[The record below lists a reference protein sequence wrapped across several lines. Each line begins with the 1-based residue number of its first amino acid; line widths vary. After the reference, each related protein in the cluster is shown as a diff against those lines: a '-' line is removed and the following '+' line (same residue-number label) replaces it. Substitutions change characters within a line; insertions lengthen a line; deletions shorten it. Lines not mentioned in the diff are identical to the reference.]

1 MTKSN
6 IFSLLMQASES
17 QRVIIDNMVKMN
29 QNQSA
34 LIDMIAKYMNM
45 DEQNE
50 QNEPVTMTAPVTQPE
65 QQTQS
70 QPQPQPKRRVPVRS
84 QSGKTYIC
92 LDDRITFAELCNG
105 MPEIQYIPIGTIYDA
120 VSCTHRVRFY
130 KYDLIREE
138 FRKRGWTIVN
148 SPTGGGTQK
157 NKNQAIKWK
166 RQIVTRVGELYLT
179 KSLKS
184 K

>member
-6 IFSLLMQASES
+6 IFSLLMQATES
-17 QRVIIDNMVKMN
+17 QRVIIDNMSKMN
-29 QNQSA
+29 QNQSVI
-34 LIDMIAKYMNM
+34 IDMIAKYMNM
-45 DEQNE
+45 DEQDE
-50 QNEPVTMTAPVTQPE
+50 QNEPVTVTAPITQPE
-65 QQTQS
+65 QQPQS
-70 QPQPQPKRRVPVRS
+70 QPKPERRRT
-84 QSGKTYIC
+84 QS
-92 LDDRITFAELCNG
+92 DRITFSDLCND
-105 MPEIQYIPIGTIYDA
+105 MPEIQYIPLGTIYDA

-130 KYDLIREE
+130 TYDLIREQ
-138 FRKRGWTIVN
+138 FKKRGWTIIN

-166 RQIVTRVGELYLT
+166 RQIVSRVAELYFT

>member
-1 MTKSN
+1 
-6 IFSLLMQASES
+6 MQASES

-50 QNEPVTMTAPVTQPE
+50 QNEPVTVTAPVTQPE
-65 QQTQS
+65 PEPQS
-70 QPQPQPKRRVPVRS
+70 QTQPKRRRT
-84 QSGKTYIC
+84 QSGKTYIS
-92 LDDRITFAELCNG
+92 LDDRITFSDLCND

-138 FRKRGWTIVN
+138 FRKRGWTVIN
-148 SPTGGGTQK
+148 SPTGGGTQI
-157 NKNQAIKWK
+157 NKKQAIKWK
-166 RQIVTRVGELYLT
+166 RQIVTRVSELYFT

>member
-34 LIDMIAKYMNM
+34 LIDMIAQYMHM
-45 DEQNE
+45 DEQDA
-50 QNEPVTMTAPVTQPE
+50 QDEPVTVTAPIPQPETQP
-65 QQTQS
+65 
-70 QPQPQPKRRVPVRS
+70 QPKPQPKRRRT

-92 LDDRITFAELCNG
+92 LDDRITFSDLCND

-148 SPTGGGTQK
+148 SPTGGGTQI

-166 RQIVTRVGELYLT
+166 RQIVTRVSELYFT
-179 KSLKS
+179 KSLKN

>member
-29 QNQSA
+29 QNQSVI
-34 LIDMIAKYMNM
+34 IDMITQYMHMNEQ
-45 DEQNE
+45 DEQD
-50 QNEPVTMTAPVTQPE
+50 EPVTVTAPQPE
-65 QQTQS
+65 PES
-70 QPQPQPKRRVPVRS
+70 QPQPQPKPQPERKVPARS
-84 QSGKTYIC
+84 QSGKKYN
-92 LDDRITFAELCNG
+92 DRITFSDLCND
-105 MPEIQYIPIGTIYDA
+105 MPEIQYIPLGTIYDA
-120 VSCTHRVRFY
+120 VSCTYRVRFY
-130 KYDLIREE
+130 TYDLIREE
-138 FRKRGWTIVN
+138 FHKRGWTIVN

-157 NKNQAIKWK
+157 NKKQAIKWK
-166 RQIVTRVGELYLT
+166 RQIVTRISELYFT

>member
-1 MTKSN
+1 
-6 IFSLLMQASES
+6 MQASES

-34 LIDMIAKYMNM
+34 LIDMIAQYMHMNEQ
-45 DEQNE
+45 DEQD
-50 QNEPVTMTAPVTQPE
+50 EPVTVTAPVTQPE
-65 QQTQS
+65 QQTQ
-70 QPQPQPKRRVPVRS
+70 PKPQPKRRRT
-84 QSGKTYIC
+84 QSGKTY
-92 LDDRITFAELCNG
+92 DDRITFSDLCND

-138 FRKRGWTIVN
+138 FKKRGWVIVN
-148 SPTGGGTQK
+148 SPTGGGTQM
-157 NKNQAIKWK
+157 NKKQAIKWK
-166 RQIVTRVGELYLT
+166 RQIVTRVSELYFT

>member
-6 IFSLLMQASES
+6 IFSLLMQATES
-17 QRVIIDNMVKMN
+17 QRVIIDNMSKMN
-29 QNQSA
+29 QNQSVI
-34 LIDMIAKYMNM
+34 IDMIAKYMNM
-45 DEQNE
+45 DEQDE
-50 QNEPVTMTAPVTQPE
+50 QDEPVTVTAPQPK
-65 QQTQS
+65 
-70 QPQPQPKRRVPVRS
+70 PQPQPERRVPVKT
-84 QSGKTYIC
+84 QSGKTYIS
-92 LDDRITFAELCNG
+92 LDDRITFSELCNG

-166 RQIVTRVGELYLT
+166 RQIVTRVSELYFT